1 MKKLIIGCAVAGL
14 IALSPKSEAHFSGSL
29 SMPRLSVVP
38 TKDHETGFASWY
50 GEELQGNMTASGE
63 VYDLNGLTAAHHTL
77 PFGTTIR
84 VTNLR
89 NHRSILLRVNDRGP
103 RLGKRLLDVSWSPPS
118 TWDLSTP
125 ERRGSE
131 WKSSPAHP
139 SFPPSDK
146 TQGSGFKKPSAIF
159 RTRSATP

>member
-103 RLGKRLLDVSWSPPS
+103 RLGKRLLDVSWSAAKHLGFVHTGTTRVRVEVVSRPPL
-118 TWDLSTP
+118 LSAQ
-125 ERRGSE
+125 R
-131 WKSSPAHP
+131 
-139 SFPPSDK
+139 
-146 TQGSGFKKPSAIF
+146 
-159 RTRSATP
+159 